1 MVSNRVNVDFQK
13 KTVDPVQASFN
24 MVDQSRTITDL
35 LLTVEVTEVRAVRP
49 GRWSSSVVSV

>member
-13 KTVDPVQASFN
+13 KTVDPVQVSFN